1 MYYVAI
7 TYKYALPTI
16 IEKFSKLENAKQFV
30 EALSNEHHDKE
41 YAILEIKESVK
52 HAVKE

>member
-30 EALSNEHHDKE
+30 EVLSDERQDKE
-41 YAILEIKESVK
+41 YSILEIKESIK